1 MFLTSWIYNT
11 STRFLIETAAGSN
24 FTIGGYVDPNSL
36 NVGDTVDILRRGETT
51 VVASDLKVT
60 NINRITNSITVG
72 NVVFCT
78 NFDHD
83 LIRRQK
89 KATSTIVP
97 ILGGDEQ
104 LMDINNTYISDE
116 SVSASG
122 KREAF
127 VASSSLPSYPINID
141 KVHAK
146 LTNPTLAL
154 GNWQGFDSVEN
165 GYSIISFNN
174 PVPFQTG
181 DEIAYVPGAGT
192 PGIGVIDQGKTYFV
206 EVQSSNNKISFYQSR
221 SFIGAQSSPLF
232 LTSTF
237 WKHWRA

>member
-1 MFLTSWIYNT
+1 M
-11 STRFLIETAAGSN
+11 
-24 FTIGGYVDPNSL
+24 
-36 NVGDTVDILRRGETT
+36 
-51 VVASDLKVT
+51 VASDLKVT
-60 NINRITNSITVG
+60 NINRITNSITVSG
-72 NVVFCT
+72 NVGTLNT

-104 LMDINNTYISDE
+104 LLADINNAYISDE

-165 GYSIISFNN
+165 G
-174 PVPFQTG
+174 
-181 DEIAYVPGAGT
+181 
-192 PGIGVIDQGKTYFV
+192 
-206 EVQSSNNKISFYQSR
+206 
-221 SFIGAQSSPLF
+221 
-232 LTSTF
+232 
-237 WKHWRA
+237 